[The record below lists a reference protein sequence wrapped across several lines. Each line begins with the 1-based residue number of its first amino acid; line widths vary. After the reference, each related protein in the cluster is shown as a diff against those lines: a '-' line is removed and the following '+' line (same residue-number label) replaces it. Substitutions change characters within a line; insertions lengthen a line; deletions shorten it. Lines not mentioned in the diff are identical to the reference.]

1 MRNHFEALSRNRR
14 RFTALGVV
22 ATIGLLVSACGD
34 TTGVGTP
41 GTVALHFQV
50 SGSQPAALAAAEGP
64 ARAAGNLAA
73 IAGPPLVFEGTNGT
87 LTITEVRVI
96 VAEVELEGEDDA
108 CNGDSNSDSSMD
120 MDDDCADFEAP
131 PRFLDLPL
139 DGESVAAFTGRIP
152 AGTYDELE
160 FEIEDLEDDESDTD
174 FAAEIAQLRADIL
187 NEFPDW
193 PRKAS
198 ALVVGS
204 FESDQGSMDFR
215 VYLDAEIEIEMDL
228 IPNLIVDA
236 EGASGSTLTVDIQPA
251 LWFTRSDGSVLPLHL
266 YDWDATGELLEF
278 EVEMEDG
285 FTKVEIGS

>member
-1 MRNHFEALSRNRR
+1 MSAHSEATSRTERR
-14 RFTALGVV
+14 YRALGLL
-22 ATIGLLVSACGD
+22 ALGLLVSGCGD
-34 TTGVGTP
+34 SLGVGTP
-41 GTVALHFQV
+41 DTVALHFQV
-50 SGSQPAALAAAEGP
+50 STSQPASSAETDGLARVGSD
-64 ARAAGNLAA
+64 LAA

-108 CNGDSNSDSSMD
+108 CNGESTSDSS

-131 PRFLDLPL
+131 PRFLDIPL
-139 DGESVAAFTGRIP
+139 DGEPIAAFTGQIP

-160 FEIEDLEDDESDTD
+160 FEIEDLEDDESDSL
-174 FAAEIAQLRADIL
+174 FVAEIEQLRAEIL
-187 NEFPDW
+187 AEFPDW

-204 FESDQGSMDFR
+204 FESDQGTMAFR
-215 VYLDAEIEIEMDL
+215 VYLDAEIEVEMDL
-228 IPNLIVDA
+228 IPNLIVDVD
-236 EGASGSTLTVDIQPA
+236 GASGTTLTVDIRPD
-251 LWFTRSDGSVLPLHL
+251 LWFTRGDGSVLPLHL

-285 FTKVEIGS
+285 FTEVEVGS